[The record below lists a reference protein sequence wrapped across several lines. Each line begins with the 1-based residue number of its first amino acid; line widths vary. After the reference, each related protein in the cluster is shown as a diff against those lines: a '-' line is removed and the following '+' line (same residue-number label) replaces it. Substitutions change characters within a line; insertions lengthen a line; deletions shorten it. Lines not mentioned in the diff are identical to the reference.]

1 MTIQALVGP
10 QSGGDPCFPIRPA
23 VASKTIASCTGGV
36 TLSPPCKRIMS
47 SGGGTLVITYA
58 AQANGSNVTDTI
70 TLAAGQSI
78 DVVAISIDGAS
89 TATGVTFFW

>member
-1 MTIQALVGP
+1 
-10 QSGGDPCFPIRPA
+10 
-23 VASKTIASCTGGV
+23 
-36 TLSPPCKRIMS
+36 MS